1 MSELA
6 GELARR
12 YETLKSERQN
22 WITAWDSVAEVF
34 SPYGYRPGQARDIAT
49 RQAILNDKIMETC
62 GVQATRTLAAG
73 MQGGMTSPARPW
85 FRLRF
90 QDDEVNQKIG
100 GGWQQKVED
109 RMQNV
114 FHRSNLYNALHVLY
128 LDMGLY
134 GTGVMV
140 ETADA
145 NGLYFRVLEPGSYV
159 LDVNAKDEVDT
170 LMYSRW
176 LTLRQLAQEYGK
188 ATLPES
194 MRMQLEQKGGATA
207 QNLYE
212 VVQCIYPR
220 KDAVPGSK
228 VKTQM
233 PWASVHLLMQGGN
246 RAPEVVRESGFQS
259 FPAFAPRWELRDGN
273 VYGYSPAMQAMA
285 DNRMLQAMQ
294 RTSIKSWHRMSDPAL
309 SVNAELQKVGIDL
322 TPGACNYVSW
332 SGTGQPVAATP
343 IIQADAASMQ
353 AVEQAKLLIRQ
364 QIEQAMYTDLFRM
377 LLDNDRRQITA
388 TEIEAKQQEKLI
400 LIGPVVERL
409 DKELLSPLIERTF
422 QLMGEWDYLPE
433 APQDMAGQAL
443 RVEFVSVL
451 AQAQKMIGTSST
463 DQTMAF
469 AANMA
474 GAMPEILDN
483 FDPDSLIKT
492 YAENLGAPQSIFRD
506 EKARDAMRQQR
517 AQAQAQAQAQAE
529 AAASMQ
535 TMEGAAA
542 AAKNLGQAPTGPDG
556 ETALSALI
564 GGLGGL

>member
-1 MSELA
+1 
-6 GELARR
+6 
-12 YETLKSERQN
+12 
-22 WITAWDSVAEVF
+22 
-34 SPYGYRPGQARDIAT
+34 
-49 RQAILNDKIMETC
+49 
-62 GVQATRTLAAG
+62 
-73 MQGGMTSPARPW
+73 
-85 FRLRF
+85 
-90 QDDEVNQKIG
+90 
-100 GGWQQKVED
+100 
-109 RMQNV
+109 
-114 FHRSNLYNALHVLY
+114 
-128 LDMGLY
+128 
-134 GTGVMV
+134 
-140 ETADA
+140 
-145 NGLYFRVLEPGSYV
+145 
-159 LDVNAKDEVDT
+159 
-170 LMYSRW
+170 
-176 LTLRQLAQEYGK
+176 
-188 ATLPES
+188 
-194 MRMQLEQKGGATA
+194 
-207 QNLYE
+207 
-212 VVQCIYPR
+212 
-220 KDAVPGSK
+220 
-228 VKTQM
+228 
-233 PWASVHLLMQGGN
+233 
-246 RAPEVVRESGFQS
+246 
-259 FPAFAPRWELRDGN
+259 
-273 VYGYSPAMQAMA
+273 
-285 DNRMLQAMQ
+285 
-294 RTSIKSWHRMSDPAL
+294 MSDPAL

-451 AQAQKMIGTSST
+451 AQAQKMISTSST

-469 AANMA
+469 AANIA
-474 GAMPEILDN
+474 GVMPEILDN
-483 FDPDSLIKT
+483 IDPDGLIKT
-492 YAENLGAPQSIFRD
+492 YADSLGTPQSIFRE

-535 TMEGAAA
+535 TVEGAAA

-556 ETALSALI
+556 ETALSAII